1 MFLWSNEVNKNTII
15 SNVMVLTKIQPV
27 PYNYKKETILRKK
40 STKNLFMVALSCDS
54 KLVYLFAKLVY
65 ISACLVL

>member
-1 MFLWSNEVNKNTII
+1 
-15 SNVMVLTKIQPV
+15 MVLTKIQPV

-40 STKNLFMVALSCDS
+40 STKNLFMVAISCDS